1 MSHGF
6 PNTFR
11 IFKKIKKVK
20 TILEPIEYWSSSG
33 AEIQDLKAKLDPLPA
48 FV

>member
-1 MSHGF
+1 MSQGF

-11 IFKKIKKVK
+11 ILKKIKKVK
-20 TILEPIEYWSSSG
+20 TVPEPTQYWSSSG
-33 AEIQDLKAKLDPLPA
+33 AEIQDPKAKLDPV